1 QPAGAARR
9 SGRTG
14 FGRDHRAFRQAV
26 KAEAVVSQRSGFS
39 QVWNRVSGLEHEEP
53 SLRGSRIHDHDLRSA
68 DPRGLGADAA
78 VARPR
83 GSRRP
88 RRPVRLRRGGG
99 AAPAPPPP
107 PPAPPP
113 APRPPRRG
121 RGRPPTFPP
130 RPQPPGPPPP

>member
-1 QPAGAARR
+1 GPARPS
-9 SGRTG
+9 SGRTV
-14 FGRDHRAFRQAV
+14 FGRDQPAFRPTV

-53 SLRGSRIHDHDLRSA
+53 SLRGSRFHDHDLRSA

-99 AAPAPPPP
+99 RPPPARPPPPAPP

-113 APRPPRRG
+113 A
-121 RGRPPTFPP
+121 
-130 RPQPPGPPPP
+130 